1 MSELTVKQNVVVGL
15 AYTLYVDGAIEDT
28 APVSSPLE
36 YLHGR
41 GNLIPGMEK
50 QVEGLKVGE
59 KKTLTVEPE
68 DGYGEHDPDGVFP
81 LDRSMFPESYPLHKG
96 HAITLTDDEGR
107 HIPGYIQS
115 WDESTVTVD
124 INHPLAG
131 KTLVFD
137 VEIVS
142 LREGTAEE
150 IEAGSLEM
158 DHGCGCGCDDCSS
171 CGGHCH

>member
-15 AYTLYVDGAIEDT
+15 AYTLYVDGAIEDS
-28 APVSSPLE
+28 APVSAPLE

-41 GNLIPGMEK
+41 GNLIPGMER
-50 QVEGLKVGE
+50 QIEGMNVGE
-59 KKTLTVEPE
+59 KKQITVEPE
-68 DGYGEHDPDGVFP
+68 EGYGEHDPDGVVS
-81 LDRSMFPESYPLHKG
+81 LDRGMFPEDYQFYKG
-96 HAITLTDDEGR
+96 REVWLTDDEGR
-107 HIPGYIQS
+107 HIRSFLQN
-115 WDESTVTVD
+115 WDESTVTLD

-142 LREGTAEE
+142 LREGTDEE
-150 IEAGSLEM
+150 IEAGSLETQ
-158 DHGCGCGCDDCSS
+158 HGCGCGCDDCSS